1 MTKLIRRCQQGAAG
15 SSRGMILVRR
25 IAVLT
30 GLALAMS
37 LSALSGADAQR
48 RPPPSD
54 QGTTPPPKVE
64 KQFPVGF
71 SWTAASL
78 NGKPYGGERP
88 TLRIDDV
95 FRGTGFSGCN
105 TFSATTYPLRE
116 MGFAVGPVAVTRR
129 ACDGGAMAIERA
141 FLVALRTAQKWD
153 LVSGQLV
160 LSGPNGTLRF
170 ERAI

>member
-1 MTKLIRRCQQGAAG
+1 
-15 SSRGMILVRR
+15 
-25 IAVLT
+25 
-30 GLALAMS
+30 MS
-37 LSALSGADAQR
+37 LSTLTGADAQR
-48 RPPPSD
+48 RPPPPE

-64 KQFPVGF
+64 TAVFLSAS

-78 NGKPYGGERP
+78 NGKAYGGERP

-129 ACDGGAMAIERA
+129 ACDGGAMAIESALPRRA
-141 FLVALRTAQKWD
+141 AHGPEMGSRLGPARAQRPERHAPLRARHLNRRVRRPVT
-153 LVSGQLV
+153 
-160 LSGPNGTLRF
+160 P
-170 ERAI
+170 